1 MTEDPE
7 RFGVQ
12 LFHLINRHLNS
23 DVSVHELL
31 GCLEFEKAKLLCEV
45 FKELDRAREPPVVPL

>member
-31 GCLEFEKAKLLCEV
+31 GCLEFEKAKLLRDV
-45 FKELDRAREPPVVPL
+45 FGQLEAKQQAPPVPL